1 VFEHGGV
8 TGTAAADEAPPIP
21 AEDTTVRAGRFTA
34 LDQARQLLARAQA
47 QKAARVAE
55 EEAASCARLA
65 EEAASAHARPVT
77 EAASVLTALPTLDTA
92 RSRTVVAPRT
102 TETRVQQALDTAT
115 AERALPTLPAVS
127 ELLSGAL
134 RGGAVYS
141 VRGSSALVMA
151 MMAGPSAE
159 GAWCGVVGMPSFG
172 AEAARGLGVDLERL
186 VLVPD
191 PQHDWLSVVAALVD
205 ALTVVVVRPPGEVTS
220 GEASRLSARLRTRG
234 AMLIAVGSW
243 PGSEARLEVQA
254 NTWSGLGAGEGHLT
268 ARQATIAVT
277 GRGAAVR
284 PQQHQLWLPALDGTI
299 RPVEEAAADGTG
311 RPVGDGWLQ
320 EAVG

>member
-1 VFEHGGV
+1 LTRVEQVFEHGGV
-8 TGTAAADEAPPIP
+8 TGTSGDQAVLTQAEAASAQRKP
-21 AEDTTVRAGRFTA
+21 ARRATA
-34 LDQARQLLARAQA
+34 LDQARHLLARAHA
-47 QKAARVAE
+47 QKAAREAE
-55 EEAASCARLA
+55 TTAPAVQSP
-65 EEAASAHARPVT
+65 SG
-77 EAASVLTALPTLDTA
+77 VLTALPTLDTA
-92 RSRTVVAPRT
+92 RSRTVSAPRT
-102 TETRVQQALDTAT
+102 TETRVQQALDTAGG
-115 AERALPTLPAVS
+115 ERSLPTLPAVS
-127 ELLSGAL
+127 ELLAGAPL

-172 AEAARGLGVDLERL
+172 AEAARALGVDLERL

-284 PQQHQLWLPALDGTI
+284 PRRHQLWLPALDGTI
-299 RPVEEAAADGTG
+299 RSVDDGA
-311 RPVGDGWLQ
+311 VDGVVDDSTRWLQ

>member
-8 TGTAAADEAPPIP
+8 TGTSATELP
-21 AEDTTVRAGRFTA
+21 ARVTA
-34 LDQARQLLARAQA
+34 LDQARTLLARAKE
-47 QKAARVAE
+47 QKAARLLQMS
-55 EEAASCARLA
+55 EEAVA
-65 EEAASAHARPVT
+65 PT
-77 EAASVLTALPTLDTA
+77 VL
-92 RSRTVVAPRT
+92 APRT

-115 AERALPTLPAVS
+115 VDRALPTLPAIAD
-127 ELLSGAL
+127 LLPGAVL
-134 RGGAVYS
+134 RGGSVYS
-141 VRGSSALVMA
+141 VRGSTALVMA

-172 AEAARGLGVDLERL
+172 AEAARNLGVDLDRL

-191 PQHDWLSVVAALVD
+191 PERDWLSVVAALVD
-205 ALTVVVVRPPGEVTS
+205 ALTVVVVRPPGEVTP

-254 NTWSGLGAGEGHLT
+254 NAWTGLGEGEGYLT
-268 ARQATIAVT
+268 GRQATIAVT

-284 PQQHQLWLPALDGTI
+284 PQLHNLWLPASDGTI
-299 RPVEEAAADGTG
+299 RPINPAESA
-311 RPVGDGWLQ
+311 RPLEDPTRW
-320 EAVG
+320 EAVS

>member
-1 VFEHGGV
+1 M

-21 AEDTTVRAGRFTA
+21 AEDTTVQAGRITA

-47 QKAARVAE
+47 QKAARTAEKEASALARPATVAE
-55 EEAASCARLA
+55 AAG
-65 EEAASAHARPVT
+65 
-77 EAASVLTALPTLDTA
+77 LTALPTLDTA
-92 RSRTVVAPRT
+92 RSRTVAAPRT
-102 TETRVQQALDTAT
+102 TETRVQQALDTAST
-115 AERALPTLPAVS
+115 ERSLPTLPAVS

-254 NTWSGLGAGEGHLT
+254 NAWSGLGAGEGHLT
-268 ARQATIAVT
+268 ARQATVAVT

-284 PQQHQLWLPALDGTI
+284 PQRHQLWLPALDGTI
-299 RPVEEAAADGTG
+299 RPVEESAADKS
-311 RPVGDGWLQ
+311 RPVGDRTAGWLQ

>member
-1 VFEHGGV
+1 M
-8 TGTAAADEAPPIP
+8 
-21 AEDTTVRAGRFTA
+21 TA
-34 LDQARQLLARAQA
+34 LDQARSLLARAKE
-47 QKAARVAE
+47 QKAARLR
-55 EEAASCARLA
+55 EAPDEL
-65 EEAASAHARPVT
+65 VT
-77 EAASVLTALPTLDTA
+77 QTVL
-92 RSRTVVAPRT
+92 APRT

-115 AERALPTLPAVS
+115 IDRALPTLPAVS
-127 ELLSGAL
+127 DLLSGAVL
-134 RGGAVYS
+134 RGGSVYS
-141 VRGSSALVMA
+141 VRGSTALVMA

-191 PQHDWLSVVAALVD
+191 PERDWLSVVAALVD
-205 ALTVVVVRPPGEVTS
+205 ALTVVVVRPPGEVTP

-254 NTWSGLGAGEGHLT
+254 STWSGLGEGEGYLT
-268 ARQATIAVT
+268 GRQATVAVT

-284 PQQHQLWLPALDGTI
+284 PHQHHLWLPAPDGTI
-299 RPVEEAAADGTG
+299 RPITPTESTH
-311 RPVGDGWLQ
+311 PQTTPTQW
-320 EAVG
+320 EAVS

>member
-1 VFEHGGV
+1 VFEHRGV

-21 AEDTTVRAGRFTA
+21 AEDTTVQAGRITA
-34 LDQARQLLARAQA
+34 LDQARQLLARAHA
-47 QKAARVAE
+47 QKAARAAE
-55 EEAASCARLA
+55 EEERESAA
-65 EEAASAHARPVT
+65 P
-77 EAASVLTALPTLDTA
+77 VLTALATA

-102 TETRVQQALDTAT
+102 TETRVQQALDTAST
-115 AERALPTLPAVS
+115 ERALPTLPAVS

-205 ALTVVVVRPPGEVTS
+205 ALTVVVVHPPGEVTS

-254 NTWSGLGAGEGHLT
+254 NTWSGLGVGEGHLA

-299 RPVEEAAADGTG
+299 RAVEDVAADGTI
-311 RPVGDGWLQ
+311 RPMGDGWLQ